1 MVEVYHTHVQVQPEQ
16 IDGLGH
22 VNNVVYLQWVEQV
35 AWQHSQHLGLD
46 LAAYQRLDAAM
57 VAREHQ
63 LSYKAACFVDDQI
76 ELRTWLGQRD
86 LLNLYRHYQFIRLSD
101 QRVVFEGLTRWVC
114 IKLSN
119 GRPIRMPLAFQQAYG
134 VSQPPAAGSP
144 STSV

>member
-1 MVEVYHTHVQVQPEQ
+1 MVELRYHTHVQVQPEQ

-35 AWQHSQHLGLD
+35 AWQHSQQLGLD
-46 LAAYQRLDAAM
+46 LAAYQRLNAAM

-63 LSYKAACFVDDQI
+63 LIYKAACFVDEQI

-86 LLNLYRHYQFIRLSD
+86 LLNLYRHYQFIRVHD

-114 IKLSN
+114 VQLST

-134 VSQPPAAGSP
+134 VIP
-144 STSV
+144 SS